1 MTTPVREEKAIGPTR
16 PHTLLVLGP
25 VVAFGLLLL
34 GLSRNA
40 GTGISDPDAPWH
52 VLAGRHLWDTW
63 QFHGPDPYS
72 RFTTGPWVL
81 NQWLPDLVMAGAD
94 RIGGLAA
101 VAWLAQLGRLAV
113 CVLLYAACRRRAGS
127 LPAAFVAGAAVL
139 GTADSLSPRPQLVGF
154 ALLAL
159 TVDAWLRTVS
169 DLRPRWWLVP
179 VAYLWACCH
188 GTWVVGLTVG
198 AAAVV
203 GLVLDRR
210 VQLRRDRQLLL
221 RLAAI
226 PVASGLVALV
236 TPVGPSLLTSFS
248 AVRAVSPYIQEWRL
262 PTTPTPSVLATAAL
276 LLLVPLVWV
285 LRRERVAW
293 THVALWLLAVAWGL
307 SSMRTVAVGAIVVA
321 PLAAEALGALLGR
334 ERNRVER
341 AERVVVGSFL
351 VAAAA
356 LSGLLAAAG
365 PSTPAGAPH
374 AFDSRLQA
382 MPPGTVV
389 YNTDLL
395 GGWLMYSH
403 PELAHTADT
412 RAELYG
418 PVLVRS
424 YLDVMAARPGWEQDL
439 DHFAPQ
445 AAILEKGL
453 PVVDALRSRGWQV
466 LGQDA
471 GYVLLEPA
479 APR

>member
-1 MTTPVREEKAIGPTR
+1 MTAPSRQDAPTR
-16 PHTLLVLGP
+16 AARRPPALLVLGP

-40 GTGISDPDAPWH
+40 GTGITDPDTPWH

-72 RFTTGPWVL
+72 MFTMGPWVL
-81 NQWLPDLVMAGAD
+81 NQWLPELVMAGAD
-94 RIGGLAA
+94 RVGGLAA
-101 VAWLAQLGRLAV
+101 VAWLAQLARLAV

-154 ALLAL
+154 ALLVL
-159 TVDAWLRTVS
+159 TVDAWLRTAS

-179 VAYLWACCH
+179 VAYLWACSH
-188 GTWVVGLTVG
+188 GTWVVGVTVG
-198 AAAVV
+198 VAVVV
-203 GLVLDRR
+203 GLLLDRR
-210 VQLRRDRQLLL
+210 VRLRDGQLL
-221 RLAAI
+221 RLAAV

-285 LRRERVAW
+285 LRRRQVAW
-293 THVALWLLAVAWGL
+293 TRVVLWLLAVAWGA
-307 SSMRTVAVGAIVVA
+307 SSMRTVAVGAIIAA
-321 PLAAEALGALLGR
+321 PLAAEALATLLGR

-341 AERVVVGSFL
+341 GERVVVGASIL
-351 VAAAA
+351 AAVV

-365 PSTPAGAPH
+365 PSTPAGVPH
-374 AFDSRLQA
+374 AFDPRLRA
-382 MPPGTVV
+382 MPSGTVV

-403 PELAHTADT
+403 PGLVHTADT

-439 DHFAPQ
+439 DHFAPR

-466 LGQDA
+466 LGEDA
-471 GYVLLEPA
+471 GYVLLEPGT
-479 APR
+479 PR